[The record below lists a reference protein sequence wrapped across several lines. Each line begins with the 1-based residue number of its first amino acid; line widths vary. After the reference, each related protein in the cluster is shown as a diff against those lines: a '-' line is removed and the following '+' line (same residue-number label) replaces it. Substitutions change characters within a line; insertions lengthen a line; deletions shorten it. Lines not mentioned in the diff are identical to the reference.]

1 MEGGVIIRLLWLIKE
16 SFLHPTLVLLNPYTL
31 YMLCVFIGY
40 EYFYVICCSS
50 SEQLDEVGSIIIPI
64 LQIRKLTL
72 VSDNQLGRF

>member
-1 MEGGVIIRLLWLIKE
+1 
-16 SFLHPTLVLLNPYTL
+16 
-31 YMLCVFIGY
+31 MLFVFIGY
-40 EYFYVICCSS
+40 EYFYVICCLS